1 MERQKRCPH
10 IIDLGNVKDSDVKS
24 RFNEE
29 TKIKPNMIIDYN
41 KSMGGVDKLDQ
52 FMSYYDMGRA
62 GKKFWRY
69 IFYTYFNIAII
80 NSFICFKKTKSTHAR
95 YSLLSYKNALLHAFI
110 DPYTK
115 SVSISIPIVKSDS
128 FTRVVTSGVPGHRV
142 VVYSSK
148 RCVYCRDV
156 LKCDQRTSYG
166 CDVCRVSLCYYKG
179 RQCFKLC
186 HDAL

>member
-1 MERQKRCPH
+1 
-10 IIDLGNVKDSDVKS
+10 
-24 RFNEE
+24 
-29 TKIKPNMIIDYN
+29 
-41 KSMGGVDKLDQ
+41 MGGVDKLDQ
-52 FMSYYDMGRA
+52 FRSYYDV

-69 IFYTYFNIAII
+69 IFYTYFII
-80 NSFICFKKTKSTHAR
+80 FIITSFICFKKTKSTHAR

-128 FTRVVTSGVPGHRV
+128 FTSVVTRDVVPGHRV

-148 RCVYCRDV
+148 ICVYCRNV
-156 LKCDQRTSYG
+156 LKCIQRTSYG
-166 CDVCRVSLCYYKG
+166 CDVCGVSLCYYKG
-179 RQCFKLC
+179 RQCFKLY